1 MHIYKHHHPH
11 LLSHVHFQRSL
22 ISRTDT
28 SHMKSHGFDENQ
40 SCEADAPE
48 KSTNRTTLTTHG
60 TYHLS
65 PLSELKINYFT
76 FRNHNVK
83 PKSKEFKGI
92 AANQYISQSIDLE
105 APEQVI
111 PSTDVTLL
119 TIELLGKQQYRT
131 CVGVGVGLGG
141 EMV

>member
-1 MHIYKHHHPH
+1 
-11 LLSHVHFQRSL
+11 
-22 ISRTDT
+22 
-28 SHMKSHGFDENQ
+28 MKSHGFDENQ

-111 PSTDVTLL
+111 PSTESRSLQSNSWVNNNL
-119 TIELLGKQQYRT
+119 ELKFGSR
-131 CVGVGVGLGG
+131 CGLGG
-141 EMV
+141 EMNMIVK